1 MELDLDAVSQVLER
15 FLGTSSSQRGSLP
28 ASKVKASKRTPSQP
42 HGGPHGDSF
51 HRDDGKRELKAG
63 TETNQENFI
72 EKDCGTQEM
81 LFLPREKKQRQ
92 KQQEQHCKHHK
103 PSTNFVISSNQVL
116 CRVVE
121 ASGLGASAVLL
132 STATTGKRREDRAWT
147 SNLNQNPHPFVVL
160 KSLSKNYL
168 RKEIFSH
175 VTPTTNSTATRIE
188 RVRDIALSIV
198 FDDVVDA
205 AGEAESPIERLVVS
219 CSNHPRTGYVSVLR
233 VKEIEGFFIRAVIPG
248 SLMGPFMK
256 LTLFPRD
263 AIRVKVLR
271 VRAIELA
278 FADSWTERRII
289 EEPLSF
295 LSEEENEEEARP
307 MDPISFPQE
316 VHEREKVGEDYPGS
330 VPTPQSVKDL
340 VEMVESSLASSTVP
354 ISSVETAL
362 GDGESVLDAYD
373 LQKQFERTKSVK
385 LAPVLQATREKAGA
399 SEMQP
404 QNGARGAYNMAPI
417 KSSDF
422 KAMNSRVGSVKGS
435 NEILPVASN
444 TFLAHDLGLI
454 RRNKNSEERK
464 TAPHFVSIG
473 EGDCTASKAH
483 CTETEIGRKNMSKA
497 LIAWSIKRRLLQDK
511 KIMSSLQAE
520 RDTPYD
526 VASFDFVGQQ
536 EIRGTHKIKFD
547 SQSHGVFGSQESVQA
562 RCTWDAVIH
571 RSRQDALWE
580 LMTNSK
586 TFIVTIARTSDEVV
600 ASLSQSCALQMLFI
614 LFCEAQGSA
623 SSSVDCFNLMITIA
637 HAERRRGRET
647 ELIFRTKD
655 GFACLLHPHRD
666 SDMKRQWLMVSVQNH
681 PDSVNDWLLESL
693 DLYEKNGGLQK
704 FQELRSENSITPFN
718 ATEGRIPLCKTAV
731 LHSVV
736 DFACLFEL
744 LLPTLRAWLTV
755 CDLRYYGDIHPLL
768 HPFIDECG
776 VIHPTNWFQCVL
788 HGTVRSV
795 LLSLPNAECGATSC
809 DDPRGMLSTARRRLA
824 CITLRRHVFFSA
836 VWQPNLHAV
845 KVVLS
850 NEHVLHHIELL
861 DGVLLDRHGL
871 AVTEFL
877 SPDSLS
883 KIELLDEDSTQNRC
897 RFSRGTCA
905 TAGGS
910 VAAAAGFS
918 GNTDTTSSLAFQ
930 VLSTALQ
937 RSWVVVGMAL
947 SLRISFDEDAFMD
960 TVLRWAYALPRTI
973 VLFYMDYPP
982 GQEPSIHLSTGFLEA
997 FAPVTGLKN
1006 AIEGVSANP

>member
-1 MELDLDAVSQVLER
+1 MELDLDAVSQVLEK
-15 FLGTSSSQRGSLP
+15 FLGTSSSPRGSLP
-28 ASKVKASKRTPSQP
+28 ASKVKARKRTLSQP
-42 HGGPHGDSF
+42 HGGAHGDSF
-51 HRDDGKRELKAG
+51 HTDDAKRELKGGA
-63 TETNQENFI
+63 ETNQENVM
-72 EKDCGTQEM
+72 EKNCGTQT
-81 LFLPREKKQRQ
+81 LFFPRREKQRQ
-92 KQQEQHCKHHK
+92 KQQEQRRKSHK
-103 PSTNFVISSNQVL
+103 PSTQFTPSRNKVL

-147 SNLNQNPHPFVVL
+147 TNLNQNPHPFVVL
-160 KSLSKNYL
+160 NSLSRNYL
-168 RKEIFSH
+168 RKEILSR
-175 VTPTTNSTATRIE
+175 VTPTANSTATRIE

-198 FDDVVDA
+198 FDVVVDA
-205 AGEAESPIERLVVS
+205 AGETETPIERFVIS
-219 CSNHPRTGYVSVLR
+219 CSNHPRTGYVSVLH

-256 LTLFPRD
+256 VTLFPRD

-271 VRAIELA
+271 VSAIELA

-289 EEPLSF
+289 EEPRSF

-307 MDPISFPQE
+307 TDPISFLQE
-316 VHEREKVGEDYPGS
+316 VHEREKLGEYNPGS
-330 VPTPQSVKDL
+330 VATPQSVENL

-354 ISSVETAL
+354 ISSVETVV

-385 LAPVLQATREKAGA
+385 LAPLLQAVTKNVGA
-399 SEMQP
+399 KEMNS
-404 QNGARGAYNMAPI
+404 QNGARGASNMAPI

-422 KAMNSRVGSVKGS
+422 KAMGSRVGSVKGS
-435 NEILPVASN
+435 NGILPLAINSP
-444 TFLAHDLGLI
+444 LAHNLGFT
-454 RRNKNSEERK
+454 RHNKNSEECQ
-464 TAPHFVSIG
+464 TALHFVSIG
-473 EGDCTASKAH
+473 EGDCTASKAQFA
-483 CTETEIGRKNMSKA
+483 ETELGRKHVSKA
-497 LIAWSIKRRLLQDK
+497 LIAWSIKRRLLHDK
-511 KIMSSLQAE
+511 SIMSSLQEE
-520 RDTPYD
+520 RGATYD
-526 VASFDFVGQQ
+526 VAPFDFLGQQ
-536 EIRGTHKIKFD
+536 EIRGAHKTKFD
-547 SQSHGVFGSQESVQA
+547 DQSHCVCGSQESVQA

-571 RSRQDALWE
+571 RSRQNALWE

-586 TFIVTIARTSDEVV
+586 KFIVTIARTSDEVV
-600 ASLSQSCALQMLFI
+600 ASLSQFCALQMLF
-614 LFCEAQGSA
+614 LLGEAQGPA

-647 ELIFRTKD
+647 ELMFRMTD

-693 DLYEKNGGLQK
+693 YLHEKNDGGLQR
-704 FQELRSENSITPFN
+704 FREIRSENPITPFN
-718 ATEGRIPLCKTAV
+718 ATEGRIPLCETAV
-731 LHSVV
+731 LHSVI
-736 DFACLFEL
+736 DFACLFEF

-768 HPFIDECG
+768 HPFIDEFG

-795 LLSLPNAECGATSC
+795 LLSLPDPECGAENC
-809 DDPRGMLSTARRRLA
+809 DDPRGILSTARRRLA
-824 CITLRRHVFFSA
+824 CITLRRHVLFSA
-836 VWQPNLHAV
+836 VWQPSLHAV

-861 DGVLLDRHGL
+861 DGVLLDRRGL

-883 KIELLDEDSTQNRC
+883 KIELLNEDSTQNR
-897 RFSRGTCA
+897 RRLSRGTCS

-910 VAAAAGFS
+910 VAAAVGFS
-918 GNTDTTSSLAFQ
+918 ANTDTTSPLAFQ
-930 VLSTALQ
+930 VLSAALR
-937 RSWVVVGMAL
+937 RSWVVVGIAL
-947 SLRISFDEDAFMD
+947 SLRISFDEDAFME
-960 TVLRWAYALPRTI
+960 TVFRWAYASPRTV

-982 GQEPSIHLSTGFLEA
+982 GQESSLHLSTGFLEA
-997 FAPVTGLKN
+997 FAPVNGLKN
-1006 AIEGVSANP
+1006 AIEAVSSNP